1 MANIKSAKKRMR
13 QAEVRRKQNLAR
25 RTALKTAAKKV
36 RLAVEDAQDV
46 DTARTLLREAE
57 AKFARAKSKGLI
69 HANTASRK
77 ISRLARRVAALEKG
91 ASA

>member
-1 MANIKSAKKRMR
+1 MANIKSAKKAMR

-36 RLAVEDAQDV
+36 KLALEVNQDV
-46 DTARTLLREAE
+46 DAAKALLREAE

-69 HANTASRK
+69 HANTAARK
-77 ISRLARRVAALEKG
+77 ISRLAKRVAASEKN
-91 ASA
+91 A

>member
-1 MANIKSAKKRMR
+1 MANIKSAKKAMR

-25 RTALKTAAKKV
+25 RTALKTATKKV
-36 RLAVEDAQDV
+36 RTALETTQDV
-46 DTARTLLREAE
+46 DSVKTLLREAE

-77 ISRLARRVAALEKG
+77 ISRLAKRVAALEKG
-91 ASA
+91 AA